1 MKLTEY
7 IYYKY
12 SYLNIDRNKKISAFL
27 TNMGKFG
34 IFFLIIFFVSKI
46 NIIYIF
52 TKLFKFY
59 NISCI
64 LVFTNLQKK
73 KNDRIN

>member
-1 MKLTEY
+1 MTT
-7 IYYKY
+7 IV
-12 SYLNIDRNKKISAFL
+12 KI
-27 TNMGKFG
+27 G
-34 IFFLIIFFVSKI
+34 IFFLIIFFLSKI

-73 KNDRIN
+73 KMIEQTNNLKFIKK